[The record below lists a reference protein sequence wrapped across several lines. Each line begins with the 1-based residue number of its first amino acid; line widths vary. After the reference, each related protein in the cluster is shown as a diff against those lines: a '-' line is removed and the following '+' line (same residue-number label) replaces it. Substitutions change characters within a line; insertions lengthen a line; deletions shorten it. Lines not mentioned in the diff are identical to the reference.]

1 MNPNLHNLESNEEKI
16 REALNAFCY
25 IKSNNEIIINYETFK
40 ILNKIIDKKII
51 LNYLL
56 YTIETVLKKF
66 ELFIVHA
73 NIKKLTLLEIDKNKD
88 FIYEMSNILKE
99 KFNDKLD
106 SCYIYDSSFIFKQI
120 HQLLAMFVD
129 KKTITKIIFSK

>member
-40 ILNKIIDKKII
+40 ILNKLIDKKII

-56 YTIETVLKKF
+56 YVIETVLNKF
-66 ELFIVHA
+66 DLFIVHA

>member
-1 MNPNLHNLESNEEKI
+1 MNPNLPNLEINEEKI
-16 REALNAFCY
+16 REVLNTFCY
-25 IKSNNEIIINYETFK
+25 IKSNNEIIINYESFK
-40 ILNKIIDKKII
+40 ILNTIIDKKVI
-51 LNYLL
+51 LNHLL
-56 YTIETVLKKF
+56 YTIETVLNQF

>member
-40 ILNKIIDKKII
+40 ILNKLIDKKII

-56 YTIETVLKKF
+56 YTIETVLNQF

-73 NIKKLTLLEIDKNKD
+73 NIKKLTLLEIDRNKD

-106 SCYIYDSSFIFKQI
+106 LLYVYDSSFIFKQI

>member
-1 MNPNLHNLESNEEKI
+1 MNPNLPNLERNEEKI
-16 REALNAFCY
+16 REVLNSFCY

-40 ILNKIIDKKII
+40 FLNKIIDKKII
-51 LNYLL
+51 LNHLL
-56 YTIETVLKKF
+56 YTIETVLNQF

-106 SCYIYDSSFIFKQI
+106 SCYVYDSSFIFKQI
-120 HQLLAMFVD
+120 HQLLHIFVD
-129 KKTITKIIFSK
+129 KKTITKLIFAK

>member
-1 MNPNLHNLESNEEKI
+1 MNPNLPNLESNEEKI
-16 REALNAFCY
+16 REVLNSFCY

-56 YTIETVLKKF
+56 YVIETVLNKF
-66 ELFIVHA
+66 DLFIVHA

>member
-40 ILNKIIDKKII
+40 ILNKLIDKKII

-56 YTIETVLKKF
+56 YVIETVLNKF
-66 ELFIVHA
+66 DLFIVHA

-106 SCYIYDSSFIFKQI
+106 LLYVYDSSFIFKQI

>member
-1 MNPNLHNLESNEEKI
+1 MNPNLPNLESNEEKI
-16 REALNAFCY
+16 REVLNTFCY
-25 IKSNNEIIINYETFK
+25 IKSKNEIIINYESFK
-40 ILNKIIDKKII
+40 ILNTIIDKKVI
-51 LNYLL
+51 LNHLL
-56 YTIETVLKKF
+56 YTIETVLNQF

-73 NIKKLTLLEIDKNKD
+73 NIKKLTLLEIDRNKD

-99 KFNDKLD
+99 RFNDKLD
-106 SCYIYDSSFIFKQI
+106 LLYVYDSSFIFKQI

>member
-40 ILNKIIDKKII
+40 ILNKLIDKKII

-56 YTIETVLKKF
+56 YVIETVLNKF